1 MLALIVAP
9 SLTSLV
15 NADVNLREGCAVRF
29 ASVEEGAEILGRK
42 DEFIQRL
49 SAFDRAARMK
59 TERSISEV
67 EFLKF
72 VKGNVL
78 AWNKSE
84 KAKIEE
90 AIASIRPA
98 LDALP
103 LSLPKIVNLVK
114 TSGAEE
120 GQAFYTRDTA
130 IVMPQKETDK
140 ADSGLLK
147 KTIAHELFHILSR
160 GNPALREKLYESI
173 GFTKCGEV
181 EFPSELRSRKITNP
195 DAPRNDHAIGV
206 RIRGEEVR
214 AVPILFSKAAKY
226 DVNSDG
232 EFFNYLQ
239 LRFVQVPGMA
249 TAQPVLAA
257 PEEISGFFEQVGRNT
272 NYFIRAVARNSRENA
287 THSGAEISATHVVVI
302 GPEEALPESR
312 LEFQPRITAV

>member
-1 MLALIVAP
+1 MNWSRMLALIVAP

-29 ASVEEGAEILGRK
+29 ASVEEGAEILRRK

-59 TERSISEV
+59 TDRSISEV

-98 LDALP
+98 LDAFP

-130 IVMPQKETDK
+130 IVMPEKETDE

-147 KTIAHELFHILSR
+147 RTIAHELFHILSR
-160 GNPALREKLYESI
+160 GKPALQEKLYALI

-181 EFPSELRSRKITNP
+181 EFPSDLKSRKITNP
-195 DAPRNDHAIGV
+195 DAPRNDHSIQ
-206 RIRGEEVR
+206 IRVGGEEVR
-214 AVPILFSKAAKY
+214 AVPILFSNAAKY
-226 DVNSDG
+226 DVNRG
-232 EFFNYLQ
+232 GGFFNYLQ
-239 LRFVQVPGMA
+239 LSFLQVPRMSSA
-249 TAQPVLAA
+249 KPVLAA
-257 PEEISGFFEQVGRNT
+257 PEEVSGFFEQVGRNT
-272 NYFIRAVARNSRENA
+272 NYFI
-287 THSGAEISATHVVVI
+287 H
-302 GPEEALPESR
+302 PEEILADNFALLILDEHNVPSPEILQKMR
-312 LEFQPRITAV
+312 LILEQK